1 VKQAFDPESVRDI
14 LRRGIANG
22 WWTLEDLDTP
32 SPGFIS
38 NMDVDRRHF
47 PNGYQGIQHR
57 NLLRDTDQIPN
68 PDAEALSSPYSTP
81 QPPAPVS
88 PTQDPA
94 AWPF

>member
-1 VKQAFDPESVRDI
+1 MKQAFDPASVRDI

-47 PNGYQGIQHR
+47 PSGYQGIEHR
-57 NLLRDTDQIPN
+57 NLLRDTDQLPKAA
-68 PDAEALSSPYSTP
+68 PEASTSPSNTP

-88 PTQDPA
+88 TTQEPS